1 MKTVKVKR
9 KNYIEEISNSLTQ
22 VLKTRS
28 SNPNFNENI
37 VKYGIE
43 IVLINFTKIAFIM
56 ALAAMLNI
64 FWTIL
69 IIMISYGALR
79 RYAFGVHAST
89 SLGCTLTTIIC
100 FFSGAFLSSYVLENK
115 FILAGMFT
123 ISIISILA
131 FSPADTE
138 ARPLLGKKKRDK
150 LKRKSIYVGLI
161 TLVVALYVKDF
172 RIGFLIAYGNLLE
185 AFMIMP
191 VTYKVFKRR
200 YKNYERYEQ
209 GTV

>member
-1 MKTVKVKR
+1 MKTMKIKR
-9 KNYIEEISNSLTQ
+9 KNYIEEIANNLTQ
-22 VLKTRS
+22 VLKNRS
-28 SNPNFNENI
+28 KNPSFNENI
-37 VKYGIE
+37 VRYGIE
-43 IVLINFTKIAFIM
+43 IVLINFTKITFIM
-56 ALAAMLNI
+56 AIAAVLNI
-64 FWTIL
+64 FWTIF

-79 RYAFGVHAST
+79 RYAYGVHAST
-89 SLGCTLTTIIC
+89 SLGCTLITIIC
-100 FFSGAFLSSYVLENK
+100 FFSGAFLSSYVPENK
-115 FILAGMFT
+115 LILAGMFT

-150 LKRKSIYVGLI
+150 LKRKSIYVWLI
-161 TLVVALYVKDF
+161 TLILAIYMKDF

-191 VTYKVFKRR
+191 ITYKVFKRR

-209 GTV
+209 GTI

>member
-1 MKTVKVKR
+1 MKTMKIKR
-9 KNYIEEISNSLTQ
+9 KNYIEEIANNLTQ
-22 VLKTRS
+22 VLKNRS
-28 SNPNFNENI
+28 KNPSFNENI
-37 VKYGIE
+37 VRYGIE
-43 IVLINFTKIAFIM
+43 IVLINFTKITFIM
-56 ALAAMLNI
+56 ALAAVLNI

-69 IIMISYGALR
+69 IIMLSYGALR

-100 FFSGAFLSSYVLENK
+100 FFSGAFLSSYVPENK
-115 FILAGMFT
+115 FILAGMFI

-150 LKRKSIYVGLI
+150 LKRKSIYVWLI
-161 TLVVALYVKDF
+161 TFILAMYMKDF

-191 VTYKVFKRR
+191 ITYKVFKGR

-209 GTV
+209 GTT

>member
-1 MKTVKVKR
+1 MKTMKVKR
-9 KNYIEEISNSLTQ
+9 KNYIEEIANNLTQ
-22 VLKTRS
+22 VLKNRS
-28 SNPNFNENI
+28 KNPSFNENI
-37 VKYGIE
+37 VRYGIE
-43 IVLINFTKIAFIM
+43 VVLINFTKSAFIM
-56 ALAAMLNI
+56 AIAAMLNI

-69 IIMISYGALR
+69 IIMLSYGALR

-89 SLGCTLTTIIC
+89 SLGCTLTTIIG
-100 FFSGAFLSSYVLENK
+100 FFSGAFLSSYVPENK

-150 LKRKSIYVGLI
+150 LKRKSICVWLI
-161 TLVVALYVKDF
+161 SFVLAIYLKDF
-172 RIGFLIAYGNLLE
+172 TIGFLITYGNLLE

-191 VTYKVFKRR
+191 ITYRVFKRR

-209 GTV
+209 GTI

>member
-1 MKTVKVKR
+1 MKTMKIKR
-9 KNYIEEISNSLTQ
+9 KNYIEEIANNLTQ
-22 VLKTRS
+22 VLKNRS
-28 SNPNFNENI
+28 KNPSFNENI
-37 VKYGIE
+37 VRYGIE

-161 TLVVALYVKDF
+161 TFILAMYMKDF